1 MSDPRVANVVRK
13 IQSRLD
19 RIDDQLGELADVYAE
34 LVAEEVREASGGQV
48 PPIVAAA
55 YRVVIKHLLN
65 PVVDPEEALK
75 AIMTEFESPGWQKPP
90 SS

>member
-19 RIDDQLGELADVYAE
+19 RIDDQLGKLADVYAE
-34 LVAEEVREASGGQV
+34 LVAEEVREASGVQV
-48 PPIVAAA
+48 PLIVAAA

-65 PVVDPEEALK
+65 PVFDPTEALE
-75 AIMTEFESPGWQKPP
+75 AIMMEFESPGWQKPP